1 MSIEISAISYS
12 MPNYNLMFRSKYSPI
27 QNNVSYLAKLEK
39 MNSSEAFS
47 YLNGITSNT
56 VESKKFIEEVTKN
69 PRESLINIKKI
80 FNALG
85 SKENFDKWY
94 FGKTGYMQ
102 AFHNYIEEFYE
113 KSNSIDELVR
123 FMPNWGDWKIAEKS
137 RKLTGNEHYTV
148 GELPNELGDRT
159 TFEQLGNF
167 VKHNYWNS
175 SRQEGEININGK
187 SFNLKYPQNG
197 SSGKVVAIIND
208 KYILKTSYNKKYK
221 ADSPYLNMMVD
232 YYLKLNNCSNVAK
245 FKYYD
250 EASETV
256 LYEKSKII
264 PLKYTTLGKDYFYS
278 PKTIFDNFND
288 AKSLGIVFTDRGTS
302 NYIKSGNDNVV
313 IDSGH
318 AEYMDILKPGLTG
331 MHITLPANT
340 GFSQL
345 AYEGMLRQ

>member
-1 MSIEISAISYS
+1 MNVTIFAI
-12 MPNYNLMFRSKYSPI
+12 PNVLPVYNLTFRNKFSVV
-27 QNNVSYLAKLEK
+27 QNNSSYLSKLNK
-39 MNSSEAFS
+39 MNHAEAFE
-47 YLNGITSNT
+47 YLNGITANN
-56 VESKKFIEEVTKN
+56 VESKKFIEEVTRN
-69 PRESLINIKKI
+69 PRESMVNVKKI

-94 FGKTGYMQ
+94 FGKQGYMQ
-102 AFHNYIEEFYE
+102 AFHNYIEDFYE
-113 KSNSIDELVR
+113 NANSIDELFK

-137 RKLTGNEHYTV
+137 RKLSGNEHYTI
-148 GELPNELGDRT
+148 GDLPSEFSDKN

-167 VKHNYWNS
+167 VKHNYWNG
-175 SRQEGEININGK
+175 SRQEGLININGTT
-187 SFNLKYPQNG
+187 FDLKYPTNG

-208 KYILKTSYNKKYK
+208 KYVLKTSYNKKYK
-221 ADSPYLNMMVD
+221 ADSPYLNMAVD
-232 YYLKLNNCSNVAK
+232 YYLKQNNCSNVAK

-250 EASETV
+250 EVSETV
-256 LYEKSKII
+256 LYEKSEIV

-288 AKSLGIVFTDRGTS
+288 SKSLGIVFTDRGSS
-302 NYIKSGNDNVV
+302 NYIKSGENNVV

-331 MHITLPANT
+331 MHITLPSNT
-340 GFSQL
+340 GFSQM